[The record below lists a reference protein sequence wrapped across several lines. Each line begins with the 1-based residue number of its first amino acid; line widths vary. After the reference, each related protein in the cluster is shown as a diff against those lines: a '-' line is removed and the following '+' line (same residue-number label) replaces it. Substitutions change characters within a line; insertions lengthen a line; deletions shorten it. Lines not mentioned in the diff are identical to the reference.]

1 MKNKLFRIS
10 TLALLTLLL
19 TLGMSVG
26 AMAAEELELGYGEG
40 MILNYGTASIE
51 NATLTNYNLSQG
63 AIDFAVGQMRYSAT
77 EIKLYQNG
85 YRLDV
90 SEHDDIMYA
99 CRYAAPD
106 LFYMADGYSY
116 SYATVGSKTY
126 LYSIFPEYKLTGK
139 ALGIAKSDYNAKID
153 AIVEMAAELD
163 TDLEKALFYHEYIV
177 ANYEYDLTYTIYDA
191 YTMLNRK
198 QGVCQ
203 AYTLLYAELLNRE
216 GIDNTAILSDG
227 LCHVWN
233 ALKINGEWFL
243 ADLTW
248 DDPIYDIP
256 GRVNHN
262 YFLRSMGQ
270 FGHLYNGTRDWV
282 VADGRSLT
290 YSTRYDSAFWCG
302 REGWVHPYEGKVYYK
317 QADGDKTYLFNRSIS
332 SLGTANRMFSIS
344 SNLYVDGGF
353 FPDSLGFCGLGDK
366 LYYAISGA
374 HDRAY
379 VYEYDLDDGARRSVF
394 TYTHTCSGTN
404 CSIGILALM
413 PDGDVIRFHDADIYN
428 RYSGNGSIGYF
439 EILREILMDVDGDGA
454 ITNADISLYV
464 RYLSGWKNIGFVV
477 ANADTNGDG
486 KYNNRDLI
494 AIIKYANG

>member
-1 MKNKLFRIS
+1 MKNKLIRIAS
-10 TLALLTLLL
+10 VVFLTVML

-26 AMAAEELELGYGEG
+26 TMAEEELELGYGEG

-51 NATLTNYNLSQG
+51 KATLQNYNLSQG

-77 EIKLYQNG
+77 EIKLYPNG

-177 ANYEYDLTYTIYDA
+177 ANYEYDQTYTIYDA

-216 GIDNTAILSDG
+216 GIDNTAVLSDG

-248 DDPIYDIP
+248 DDPTYDVP
-256 GRVNHN
+256 GRVYHS
-262 YFLRSMGQ
+262 YFLRSRGK
-270 FGHLYNGTRDWV
+270 FGHLLGNGTRDWV
-282 VADGRSLT
+282 VTDGRSLT
-290 YSTRYDSAFWCG
+290 YSTRYDSAFWCSY
-302 REGWVHPYEGKVYYK
+302 EGWVHPYDGNVYYMDY
-317 QADGDKTYLFNRSIS
+317 DGSNSYVYSRDLDALTSSERLFSVK
-332 SLGTANRMFSIS
+332 
-344 SNLYVDGGF
+344 SNLYVPSGGYY
-353 FPDSLGFCGLGDK
+353 PNALGFCGVGDK

-374 HDRAY
+374 HNRAY

-413 PDGDVIRFHDADIYN
+413 PEGNNIRYLSADINNAYN
-428 RYSGNGSIGYF
+428 GTVSYF
-439 EILREILMDVDGDGA
+439 ELSVLMDVNGDGTV
-454 ITNADISLYV
+454 TNADISLYV
-464 RYLSGWKNIGFVV
+464 RYLSGWKNIGFVT
-477 ANADTNGDG
+477 ANADANGDG

-494 AIIKYANG
+494 AIIKKVNG